1 MNYRSENCLHWRSNL
16 GCDETR
22 DRAGRVGIEVET
34 GALAPLE
41 SEKRG
46 ASDHRRVVGGEAR
59 TRGEHVDTLGLES
72 RSHRVSEG
80 AIAGDSSTQHHAL
93 PGECVRRARGL
104 LDEGVD
110 Q

>member
-34 GALAPLE
+34 GALALLE

-59 TRGEHVDTLGLES
+59 TRGEQVDTLGLES
-72 RSHRVSEG
+72 RSHCVREG
-80 AIAGDSSTQHHAL
+80 AVAGDSAAKDHAL
-93 PGECVRRARGL
+93 SGECIRRTRGL
-104 LDEGVD
+104 
-110 Q
+110 